1 MEELQRNLH
10 NVKLVNTNTTEY
22 NSIEHLEAARYAET
36 CNHQG
41 NPPAHVR
48 PSRSLYFSEQKSRTW
63 NQSDM
68 KRFRNTGETEASR
81 LSNKRLSISSFR
93 YEDTGCTQR
102 TTETAKPRPQTGD
115 VTYQTELPQQPCN
128 IMIGTNL
135 PSDKRML
142 HRSKSCDRAKDTVVK
157 TFKISSDKIQA
168 NLSKFSNSIHNKLD
182 EKGKCKL
189 SVNCISSDDPTTD
202 FYKPAVEPDNED
214 PSAGFCDL
222 ARDCIAPTPTSSL
235 QRSQNNK
242 LSRDPAHNKQKSPL
256 QNGALKTFSCTES
269 EDLRY
274 RPGLSMTMRS
284 KIHTANKKL
293 SMIRSRSMDRFSR
306 RQEVIPVTP
315 RQRPTA
321 AESQGFYH
329 GPFIGQARAVV
340 DFTPNPYD
348 REALRLQKGDLI
360 DIINTN
366 ASGLW
371 RGRCNGKVGNFKFV
385 NVETLPNRAEPN
397 DNKADARWSRVRS
410 VQEFLINLDMEE
422 YISVFVLN
430 GFETVE
436 ALKTLD
442 EAELDYLGI
451 KDPDHQHAILMAVG
465 SIFSTAEHQ
474 FIRGP
479 ERDSGCYM
487 SDRLTSC
494 GDHEVRSQGPGPS
507 SSESGVSEEEFQDRR
522 GRSSEEE
529 LYQSQERVGRNGRNK
544 STRTLHVTNATR
556 MMHGLPS

>member
-36 CNHQG
+36 CNRQG
-41 NPPAHVR
+41 YPPAHVR

-115 VTYQTELPQQPCN
+115 VTNQTELPQQPCN

-142 HRSKSCDRAKDTVVK
+142 HRSKSCDRAKDSVVK

-202 FYKPAVEPDNED
+202 FYKPAAEPDNED

-242 LSRDPAHNKQKSPL
+242 VSRDPAHNTQKSPL
-256 QNGALKTFSCTES
+256 QNGALKTFSCTEPEVS
-269 EDLRY
+269 LFGVTR
-274 RPGLSMTMRS
+274 LS
-284 KIHTANKKL
+284 
-293 SMIRSRSMDRFSR
+293 
-306 RQEVIPVTP
+306 
-315 RQRPTA
+315 
-321 AESQGFYH
+321 
-329 GPFIGQARAVV
+329 
-340 DFTPNPYD
+340 
-348 REALRLQKGDLI
+348 LQ
-360 DIINTN
+360 NV
-366 ASGLW
+366 SGL
-371 RGRCNGKVGNFKFV
+371 
-385 NVETLPNRAEPN
+385 
-397 DNKADARWSRVRS
+397 
-410 VQEFLINLDMEE
+410 
-422 YISVFVLN
+422 
-430 GFETVE
+430 
-436 ALKTLD
+436 
-442 EAELDYLGI
+442 
-451 KDPDHQHAILMAVG
+451 AI
-465 SIFSTAEHQ
+465 
-474 FIRGP
+474 
-479 ERDSGCYM
+479 
-487 SDRLTSC
+487 
-494 GDHEVRSQGPGPS
+494 
-507 SSESGVSEEEFQDRR
+507 
-522 GRSSEEE
+522 
-529 LYQSQERVGRNGRNK
+529 
-544 STRTLHVTNATR
+544 
-556 MMHGLPS
+556 